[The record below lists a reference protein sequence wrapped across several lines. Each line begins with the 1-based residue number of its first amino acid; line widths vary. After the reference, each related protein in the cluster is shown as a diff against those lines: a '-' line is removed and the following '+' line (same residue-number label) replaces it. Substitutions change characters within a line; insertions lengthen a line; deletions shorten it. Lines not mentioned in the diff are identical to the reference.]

1 MFNALNR
8 FISRL
13 DGDPQQ
19 RRDQQGGYGFQVLR
33 NTNLEL
39 AIEPWFDFIVG
50 INGREIV
57 RRDTASLPPRSA
69 PAGVVAATASV
80 TISLTPHHRTTP
92 TRGSSRRRC
101 ATAPAA
107 W

>member
-13 DGDPQQ
+13 DGDPQQQ

-57 RRDTASLPPRSA
+57 RADTATTSPPLPMGLLPPA
-69 PAGVVAATASV
+69 PS
-80 TISLTPHHRTTP
+80 P
-92 TRGSSRRRC
+92 
-101 ATAPAA
+101 
-107 W
+107 